1 METLKTIHLG
11 NIYGPKRGTSFAGNV
26 WDKEGLC
33 PTITTCGGHREPI
46 ITEVVY
52 ERDIRSEPEQ
62 R

>member
-1 METLKTIHLG
+1 MAQ
-11 NIYGPKRGTSFAGNV
+11 RGERASLAMCGIKKDSAPQLQLV
-26 WDKEGLC
+26 
-33 PTITTCGGHREPI
+33 GGHREPI

>member
-1 METLKTIHLG
+1 MAQ
-11 NIYGPKRGTSFAGNV
+11 RGERASLVMCGIKKDSAPQLQLVG
-26 WDKEGLC
+26 
-33 PTITTCGGHREPI
+33 GGHREPI